1 VAGRASTSPIFD
13 ELRAIQRTHGYLPD
27 GELRLLA
34 TRLELPLHRLQS
46 VASFY
51 PHFFLT
57 PPARAEVRV
66 CGDMACH
73 RHGGNAL
80 RERLAAR
87 FQGQDANVRHVSCL
101 GRCDVAPAIAIN
113 DIIFERSS
121 EPHATA
127 LIDAALAGASA
138 EQLAARRE
146 PPVRTPVACDPYA
159 GAIPALPTPD
169 LGPATSDPRPRT
181 PDPAARTPQYG
192 VLRSYVRSRDWGGLI
207 AALKASGLRGLGGA
221 GFPTGMKWEL
231 VRSQPGADKFIV
243 CNADESEPGTIK
255 DRHILTNAPHLVIE
269 GMILGGL
276 VTGAR
281 RGIIY
286 IRHEYPDQEHILQHE
301 IDRCYGEGI
310 LGGAVLGSDLAFD
323 LEIFVSPG
331 LYICGE
337 ESALLEAM
345 EGKRAEPRN
354 KPPFPGQQGLWQK
367 PTVINNV
374 ETFFF
379 VPVIL
384 ARGLEWLKAAG
395 RGGAVGVK
403 FVGVSGDVRR
413 PGVFEVPMGTP
424 YRELIDERAG
434 GVAPGRTFK
443 AFAPSGPAGGYLP
456 AAMADLPLDWTAMTQ
471 AGATVGSG
479 AIVVCDDRA
488 CMLDMA
494 LNAVR
499 FFRNESC
506 GKCVP
511 CRVGSQKLTDLLGD
525 WTRGRRRPEDL
536 ALYEELS
543 HAMRQT
549 SICGLGQVVPVP
561 IASVLKHFGDEIDAH
576 ARGACPAGVCFAG
589 AA

>member
-1 VAGRASTSPIFD
+1 VPGRAPTSPVFD
-13 ELRAIQRTHGYLPD
+13 ELRGIQRTHGYLPEA
-27 GELRLLA
+27 ELRALA
-34 TRLELPLHRLQS
+34 ARLDLPLFRLQG
-46 VASFY
+46 VASYY
-51 PHFFLT
+51 PHFFLS

-73 RHGGNAL
+73 RSGASEL
-80 RERLAAR
+80 RAQLSAR
-87 FQGQDANVRHVSCL
+87 YQGQDVTIAHASCL
-101 GRCDVAPAIAIN
+101 GRCDVAPAIAVN
-113 DIIFERSS
+113 DQIFEKMTDA
-121 EPHATA
+121 EAGV
-127 LIDAALAGASA
+127 LIDFAVAGASPQ
-138 EQLAARRE
+138 QLAERRPE
-146 PPVRTPVACDPYA
+146 LKRTRLACDPYP
-159 GAIPALPTPD
+159 GDT
-169 LGPATSDPRPRT
+169 
-181 PDPAARTPQYG
+181 ARYG
-192 VLRSYVRSRDWGGLI
+192 VLRSFVQSRDWTGLL

-221 GFPTGMKWEL
+221 GFPTGMKWDL
-231 VRSQPGADKFIV
+231 VRSQPGPDKYIV

-255 DRHILTNAPHLVIE
+255 DRHIMTNGAHLVIE
-269 GMILGGL
+269 GIILGAL

-281 RGIIY
+281 HGIIY
-286 IRHEYPDQEHILQHE
+286 IRHEYPDQAHLLQQE
-301 IDRCYGEGI
+301 IDRCYRDGI
-310 LGGAVLGSDLAFD
+310 LGPGVLGSDLAFD

-337 ESALLEAM
+337 ESALLEAI

-354 KPPFPGQQGLWQK
+354 KPPFPGQAGGGLWGR

-374 ETFFF
+374 ETFCF

-384 ARGLEWLKAAG
+384 AHGADWMKASG
-395 RGGAVGVK
+395 RNGAMGMK
-403 FVGVSGDVRR
+403 FVGVSGDVVH

-424 YRELIDERAG
+424 YRELIERLAG
-434 GVAPGRTFK
+434 GVSEGRSIK

-456 AAMADLPLDWTAMTQ
+456 AAMLDLPLDWSAMTA

-511 CRVGSQKLTDLLGD
+511 CRTGSAKLAEMLGEWSKGRRGANDLALLTDLAH
-525 WTRGRRRPEDL
+525 
-536 ALYEELS
+536 ALR
-543 HAMRQT
+543 MT

-561 IASVLKHFGDEIDAH
+561 IASVMKHFAAEIEAH
-576 ARGACPAGVCFAG
+576 ASGICPAGVCFRIGVPA
-589 AA
+589 